1 MSVSRERRN
10 YERATA
16 WNKEKSR
23 KGKKEIKERLPC
35 ALPASRPWYPL
46 RFINFSQRQCQ
57 SHGVFR
63 LQGLLGTR
71 GTSLTVWYLNSKT
84 RASQPTPFLSFL
96 IVLVS
101 LAAFPNVFPS
111 FLILPSKRT
120 TATPA
125 HFLSPFP
132 PPLPLAPACPPT
144 VPPFSHPPQPPRS
157 TKAQSIKYS
166 KKPARIRAVLLSL
179 SPPTAI
185 RQPSSS
191 PFSLLAGNPLRPCY
205 FFVPGPPRATPP

>member
-1 MSVSRERRN
+1 MSESRGFSGCRGSWGPE
-10 YERATA
+10 A
-16 WNKEKSR
+16 
-23 KGKKEIKERLPC
+23 
-35 ALPASRPWYPL
+35 PL
-46 RFINFSQRQCQ
+46 R
-57 SHGVFR
+57 
-63 LQGLLGTR
+63 
-71 GTSLTVWYLNSKT
+71 SLTVWYLNSKT

-96 IVLVS
+96 FVLVS

-120 TATPA
+120 SAP
-125 HFLSPFP
+125 LL
-132 PPLPLAPACPPT
+132 PLPTSFLFPRAPACPPT
-144 VPPFSHPPQPPRS
+144 VPPSGHPPQPPRS

-185 RQPSSS
+185 QQPSSS

-205 FFVPGPPRATPP
+205 FFVPGPPRSTLPWRWVVEEEEEVEK